1 MSMEE
6 PREGRCE
13 LCGEKSFLI
22 ARVLGLCRRCI
33 IERFSEALPRI
44 TMVHAKIRRSFGL
57 PYPVLEQFSAC
68 TVCVHRCGG
77 EGVSFCGLLEDGKRW
92 AGTGSKGL
100 LEWYYDDLP
109 TNCVATP
116 FCPERG
122 HFGYQNLAVFY
133 AGCSFHC
140 LFCQNW
146 HFHTLLTERKPLVS
160 VQELLKAV
168 HPRVAC
174 VCFFGGDPGPQVAHA
189 LAFARKVWKRL
200 RICWETNGAVHPGI
214 LQVMYR
220 LSCESGGMLKVD
232 IKAFDERVHLA
243 LTGVTNK
250 RTLENFQW
258 LAEESKKYDRPTV
271 VASTLLVPGYVTED
285 EVASIAA
292 FIARINPNIPYVLL
306 GFAPNFFFDNLPT
319 TSIEHAEKALRRC
332 KEVGLKNVS
341 VGNRFLLSSWYS

>member
-319 TSIEHAEKALRRC
+319 TSIEHAEKALRKC

-341 VGNRFLLSSWYS
+341 VGNRFLLSFWYS